1 MAFRGLGA
9 MFARHRVAAAILFAL
24 AVLVSIPMVALS
36 DHDTDCVMDS
46 DCHIPNFGP
55 TRLTYSIP
63 ENMGPGI
70 INPMAIPLAMD
81 PDSDDKNLL
90 YTLRDGNAPVENK
103 DRDEAWYEDEDAAAF
118 GIYET
123 SEGLW
128 LTGRITYDFET
139 QREYK
144 LKVVAC
150 DNGLNRDHI
159 DVIISV
165 GDVPEPPGVPT
176 IAEVIGV
183 STTEL
188 LVRWSESENTG
199 PPVTYDL
206 RYRQYRQCQQG
217 ECPEGGLDHSPAE
230 HNRYERHHHR
240 LGPRH
245 RIPST
250 GNGAE

>member
-1 MAFRGLGA
+1 
-9 MFARHRVAAAILFAL
+9 
-24 AVLVSIPMVALS
+24 MVALS
-36 DHDTDCVMDS
+36 GHDIDCVDDS

-63 ENMGPGI
+63 ENMGAGN

-81 PDSDDKNLL
+81 PDSDDEYLF

-128 LTGRITYDFET
+128 LNGGITYDFET

-206 RYRQYRQCQQG
+206 QAVPAVPAGRVPGR
-217 ECPEGGLDHSPAE
+217 GLDHSPAE